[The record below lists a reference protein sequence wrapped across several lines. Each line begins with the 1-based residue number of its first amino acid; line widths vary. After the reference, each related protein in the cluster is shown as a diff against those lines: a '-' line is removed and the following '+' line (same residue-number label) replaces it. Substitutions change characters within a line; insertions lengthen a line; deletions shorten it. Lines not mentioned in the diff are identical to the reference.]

1 MARLRDDFRA
11 GEPVSQVPASW
22 FNAVAR
28 FVNGLVPGRG
38 INITRG
44 ADRVV
49 VEATG
54 DGDFAAEAPETPT
67 SSTDISGKMTET
79 HVAADTPPVTADDG
93 AAAVWA
99 ASADGK
105 GWIEDS
111 IVATDRVNA
120 AGSLHRLW
128 FVRKHYSSDGRLLKV
143 EPTGSSDY
151 IRV

>member
-11 GEPVSQVPASW
+11 GAPVSQVPAAW

-54 DGDFAAEAPETPT
+54 DGDFASEAPETPT

-79 HVAADTPPVTADDG
+79 YVAADTPPVTADDG
-93 AAAVWA
+93 AAAVWT